1 MNASEKPEHRM
12 VSVPVHRVARDVVT
26 PALDVIAVEEP
37 LEIRLAYGP
46 SGARTRHRL
55 SVTMRTPGHDEE
67 LATGFL
73 LAEGIIHAAGD
84 CRVFRSRRA
93 ASGGDVLTVD
103 LAEHVAF
110 RPDRLERQFY
120 TTSSCGV
127 CGKTSLE
134 ALRMAACPD
143 LPGDGPCLDVS
154 LIHRLPE
161 RVRREQS
168 VFERTGGLHAAALFD
183 AEGRLLVMREDVGR
197 HNAVDKVIGHA
208 AREGR
213 LPFHDGVLFV
223 SGRMSFELVQKA
235 IMAGAPVMAAVGA
248 PSSLAVRLARAF
260 GVTLL
265 GFVREGRYNVYSAPW
280 RIRGCPSGDGGVV
293 SYAAASSSSSNPAS

>member
-1 MNASEKPEHRM
+1 MNASEQAEQR
-12 VSVPVHRVARDVVT
+12 VVRAPVHRVAGETVT
-26 PALDVIAVEEP
+26 PAFDEIAVEEP
-37 LEIRLAYGP
+37 LEIRLVYGP
-46 SGARTRHRL
+46 ADARTRRRL

-73 LAEGIIHAAGD
+73 LAEGLLHVAGD
-84 CRVFRSRRA
+84 CRVFRSRSD
-93 ASGGDVLTVD
+93 ASGGDVLTVE
-103 LAEHVAF
+103 LAEHVTF

-134 ALRMAACPD
+134 ALRMAACSD
-143 LPGDGPCLDVS
+143 LPKDRPRLEAA

-168 VFERTGGLHAAALFD
+168 VFEQTGGLHAAALFD
-183 AEGRLLVMREDVGR
+183 AEGRLLVLREDVGR
-197 HNAVDKVIGHA
+197 HNAVDKVFGHA

-235 IMAGAPVMAAVGA
+235 ILAGAPVMAAVGA
-248 PSSLAVRLARAF
+248 PSSLAIRLARAF

-280 RIRGCPSGDGGVV
+280 RIRGCLSGDGGVLAH
-293 SYAAASSSSSNPAS
+293 AAASPS